1 VGILNLHFP
10 PGNTAFIFPGQ
21 ASQYVGMG
29 SDLYNEFE
37 SVRSIYSDASAILGF
52 DLSAV
57 SFNGPIEKLT
67 RTSVTQPAI
76 FVHSFA
82 LTTLLS
88 ERGIKPSY
96 AAGHSLGEFSAY
108 AAADAINFSDV
119 LRIVKVRA
127 EAMQKACETDPGTMA
142 AIIGI
147 EFEPLANICGEVSK
161 NGVVNIANLNSPGQ
175 LVISGDVESVHRSM
189 EFAKEQ
195 GAKIVK
201 ELNVSGAFHSPLM
214 ESAVEEI
221 SDELKSISISLPSF
235 PVYTNVSASP
245 LTDPEEIR
253 ESLLKQITSP
263 VQWYPS
269 VQNMVNDGATDFV
282 EIGPGKVLQGLM
294 KRINKEINS
303 SGIDKLESL
312 TGIFELDESA

>member
-1 VGILNLHFP
+1 MYFP
-10 PGNTAFIFPGQ
+10 PGKTAFIFPGQ

-29 SDLYNEFE
+29 SDLYDEFE
-37 SVRSIYSDASAILGF
+37 SVKSIYSEASHILGF
-52 DLSAV
+52 DLSEV

-67 RTSVTQPAI
+67 QTSLTQPAI
-76 FVHSFA
+76 FVHSYSVTA
-82 LTTLLS
+82 LLS
-88 ERGIKPSY
+88 ERGLKPSY

-108 AAADAINFSDV
+108 AAAGAMNFNDV

-127 EAMQKACETDPGTMA
+127 EAMQKACELNPGTMA

-147 EFEPLANICGEVSK
+147 GFEPLEKICIEVSRS
-161 NGVVNIANLNSPGQ
+161 GVVKIANLNSPGQ
-175 LVISGDVESVHRSM
+175 LVVSGDVESVHKSM
-189 EFAKEQ
+189 ELAKEQ

-201 ELNVSGAFHSPLM
+201 ELNVGGAFHSPLM

-221 SDELKSISISLPSF
+221 SEELKSISISSPSF

-245 LTDPEEIR
+245 LTQPKEIR
-253 ESLLKQITSP
+253 DSLLKQITSP
-263 VQWYPS
+263 VQWYPL
-269 VQNMVNDGATDFV
+269 VQNMVSDGATDFV

-303 SGIDKLESL
+303 SGIDTLKDL
-312 TGIFELDESA
+312 TGIFELDESS